1 MSLSLSCCVGCFRE
15 RSTLGPS
22 STVRVSMVRV
32 PVGAQELQDVTVKG
46 EAFGQGMA
54 LSDAMADVLEQA
66 AAKGG
71 NFVFVDNVSTSFEER
86 HSERTYGTSSREV
99 AVTQVHARVFL
110 APVQPR

>member
-1 MSLSLSCCVGCFRE
+1 MSLSLSCCVGCFNG

-22 STVRVSMVRV
+22 TTVRVSMAWV

-46 EAFGQGMA
+46 EGLGQGMA

-71 NFVFVDNVSTSFEER
+71 NFVFVDDVSTSFEER
-86 HSERTYGTSSREV
+86 YSVRRTHTSAREV
-99 AVTQVHARVFL
+99 AVTHVHARVFL